1 MKRFKTLICICLIL
15 IVVSSMAIVIGRYAI
30 SKNVTESS
38 SEMQIAESKK
48 NAGEV
53 KSIDIDYGNSKVKA
67 KLVYNNYVTGDENK
81 TGNATLVIES
91 CVGAL
96 PHVPYDYIEKIGHIV
111 IEECDSIQVSAFE
124 KMPYLTSVYIRAT
137 YMDEISDQAFF
148 GSSLLKYVVISEGVQ
163 CIGSEAFSAC
173 DPYLFVYLQG
183 DNSDLTIRGGAFG
196 YSNVAHIYCK
206 PGSNVIEW
214 AKDYTHQY
222 VHVDSNGPEIT
233 PQEDI
238 TAWTSGNVI
247 VRINAGDDEAEHT
260 DEDFLNALEIG
271 MPPTGGIG
279 YGIEFSY

>member
-48 NAGEV
+48 DAGEV

-163 CIGSEAFSAC
+163 CIGSEAFSA
-173 DPYLFVYLQG
+173 
-183 DNSDLTIRGGAFG
+183 
-196 YSNVAHIYCK
+196 
-206 PGSNVIEW
+206 
-214 AKDYTHQY
+214 
-222 VHVDSNGPEIT
+222 
-233 PQEDI
+233 
-238 TAWTSGNVI
+238 
-247 VRINAGDDEAEHT
+247 
-260 DEDFLNALEIG
+260 
-271 MPPTGGIG
+271 
-279 YGIEFSY
+279 